1 MRERHVCT
9 ERHVNTGRGRK
20 RRKGDKTKRENIY
33 GRREVQCGKRI
44 YRDLSS
50 IYRQKEINT
59 AREKGNEEGR
69 EDWERQSESQ
79 GISVQERHIYRH
91 RDRRKKTD
99 MKGEKMRRH
108 STRIGRHKE
117 KKCINTPRDRYN
129 YIKRKGN

>member
-9 ERHVNTGRGRK
+9 ERHMNTGRGRQ

-50 IYRQKEINT
+50 IYRQTEINT

-69 EDWERQSESQ
+69 ENWERQNQKLREFRCEK
-79 GISVQERHIYRH
+79 GIY
-91 RDRRKKTD
+91 T
-99 MKGEKMRRH
+99 
-108 STRIGRHKE
+108 
-117 KKCINTPRDRYN
+117 
-129 YIKRKGN
+129 